1 MISLEH
7 LHEAFVKF
15 RRKYWKNILFFNFE
29 WKCARVAA
37 GYFLWPV
44 RKYFL
49 VTIVMSLFDNSV
61 KFRRKYL
68 DIFFSIWVKICSGG
82 SRVLSGDQSEK
93 VTHAT
98 AVPCTQHLN
107 TLEDT
112 KIHKKNTEL
121 HCNTLSS
128 RVLLSYVADSLPH

>member
-1 MISLEH
+1 MCSSGS
-7 LHEAFVKF
+7 
-15 RRKYWKNILFFNFE
+15 
-29 WKCARVAA
+29 RVLSVTSQKI
-37 GYFLWPV
+37 FLG
-44 RKYFL
+44 
-49 VTIVMSLFDNSV
+49 DNCNSV

-68 DIFFSIWVKICSGG
+68 EIFFSILSEN
-82 SRVLSGDQSEK
+82 VLEWQQGTFCDQSEK

-112 KIHKKNTEL
+112 KIHKKNMEL

-128 RVLLSYVADSLPH
+128 RVLLSYVADSRPHSVE